1 MHSRASFEV
10 DVTPA
15 DAIAFAGLSGDWNPL
30 HTDAAHAASTAYK
43 VPVLHGAFSA
53 GLLSRLAGMY
63 LPGRDCLLHDLKLR
77 FLKPVLPPV
86 KLRVEGDVVRDD
98 GVTGEVHA
106 IVRDARTDET
116 YAEGSYGF
124 GRHATTTVPTVKS
137 LPLDRA
143 NQFARVAVTGASGG
157 IGAAVMDKLNGE
169 AVALSRGTMLDEGIR
184 LSGIVHCG
192 WPSPDNTPLLELG
205 TPDGAIEHHVAGPL
219 KECLALARL
228 LARQGEPGAMLVLLG
243 SAFADPGRHGYR
255 SPLYSLAKGMLP
267 SLTRALSV
275 ELAAHEM
282 RVATLVLDVIDGGM
296 NAGVSPAVKQAHADR
311 VPFGEL
317 PCPVEVASQIDWLL
331 ANRGRLLSGAVLTL
345 SGGAL
350 P

>member
-1 MHSRASFEV
+1 VHSRASFEV
-10 DVTPA
+10 EVTPA

-30 HTDAAHAASTAYK
+30 HTDPAHAAATAYK
-43 VPVLHGAFSA
+43 MPVLHGAFSA
-53 GLLSRLAGMY
+53 GLLSRLAGMH

-86 KLRVEGDVVRDD
+86 TLKVEGEVVRDD
-98 GVTGEVHA
+98 GTTGEVRA
-106 IVRDARTDET
+106 TVRDARTDET

-124 GRHATTTVPTVKS
+124 GRHATIAAAVKS
-137 LPLDRA
+137 APLDRA
-143 NQFARVAVTGASGG
+143 NQFARVAVTGTSGG

-169 AVALSRGTMLDEGIR
+169 AVPLRRGAVLDEGIR
-184 LSGIVHCG
+184 LSAIVHCG
-192 WPSPDNTPLLELG
+192 WPAPDNTPLLELNA
-205 TPDGAIEHHVAGPL
+205 PDGAVEHHLAGPL

-243 SAFADPGRHGYR
+243 SAFAEPGRHGYR
-255 SPLYSLAKGMLP
+255 SPLYSLAKSLLP
-267 SLTRALSV
+267 TLTRTLAI
-275 ELAAHEM
+275 ELAQYEM
-282 RVATLVLDVIDGGM
+282 RVATVVLDVVDGGM

-317 PCPVEVASQIDWLL
+317 PTPAEIASQIDWLL

>member
-1 MHSRASFEV
+1 MRSRASFEV
-10 DVTPA
+10 EVTPA

-30 HTDAAHAASTAYK
+30 HTDAAHAAATAYR

-53 GLLSRLAGMY
+53 GLLSRLAGMH

-86 KLRVEGDVVRDD
+86 KLRVEGEVVRDD
-98 GVTGEVHA
+98 GATGEVRA
-106 IVRDARTDET
+106 RVLDARSGET

-124 GRHATTTVPTVKS
+124 GRHAAATPIIK
-137 LPLDRA
+137 LPAQDRA

-157 IGAAVMDKLNGE
+157 IGAAVMEKLNGE
-169 AVALSRGTMLDEGIR
+169 AIALPRSVELDETTR
-184 LSGIVHCG
+184 LSAIVHCG
-192 WPSPDNTPLLELG
+192 WPSPDNTPLLEIG
-205 TPDGAIEHHVAGPL
+205 APDSAVEHHVAGPL

-228 LARQGEPGAMLVLLG
+228 LARQGEPGAMLILLG
-243 SAFADPGRHGYR
+243 SAFAEPGRHGYR
-255 SPLYSLAKGMLP
+255 TPLYTLAKSLLP
-267 SLTRALSV
+267 PLTRALAV

-282 RVATLVLDVIDGGM
+282 RVATLVLDVVDGGM
-296 NAGVSPAVKQAHADR
+296 NAGVSPAVKQAHVDR

-317 PCPVEVASQIDWLL
+317 PSPSEVAGQVDWLL
-331 ANRGRLLSGAVLTL
+331 ANRGRLLSGAVVTL